1 MSDISNITSKGKKLP
16 PWAWVLIVAGVGFAA
31 YFLYRYYQSSQN
43 AVQSN
48 NGVGLSAV
56 PTASASG
63 EPLAASVSQPYSNNQ
78 DWLNAALAM
87 TGSTNYTPLQVQTA
101 VGNLENGN
109 PLSASDQSI
118 INWLESELGA
128 PPVSTPQPVIAPTP
142 ATTTTAPAAPR
153 PLSGSNPWSPG
164 AVFAVGSRVG
174 SQYFVDGAG
183 KPVLL
188 SKTDVSTARSQGYN
202 YSVVVV
208 PSVKAIK

>member
-16 PWAWVLIVAGVGFAA
+16 PWAWVLIVAGVGFTA
-31 YFLYRYYQSSQN
+31 YFLYRYYQNSQN
-43 AVQSN
+43 TVQSN
-48 NGVGLSAV
+48 NGIGLSAV
-56 PTASASG
+56 PTASTSG

-109 PLSASDQSI
+109 PLSTSDQGI

-128 PPVSTPQPVIAPTP
+128 PPVSTPQPVIAPP
-142 ATTTTAPAAPR
+142 APKTTTSTVPK
-153 PLSGSNPWSPG
+153 PLAGSNPWGTG
-164 AVFAVGSRVG
+164 AVFAVGSRNG
-174 SQYFVDGAG
+174 SQYFVDAAG